1 MRLVFVHGIHQED
14 KTSVALQE
22 VWEDALLSAWA
33 AAGLEKPDYT
43 LEMPYYAS
51 LLAALICRARGEAGF
66 FTHLEATLLKDIGL
80 NKGISEHHVRAE
92 FDREIARSGLA
103 RWQWVQGIARILER
117 DIPEFGNIAL
127 RFVRQVDAYLTCQE
141 IREAV
146 DNIVRPSI
154 LKGPTV
160 IVAHSLG
167 SVITYRLL
175 REAQS
180 AAEVPLFVTLGSPL
194 GFHAVKQYLNPP
206 SLAVPIAVRTWLN
219 ATDARDC
226 VALYA
231 CLDRNTFAD
240 GIENVANVHHLRDNP
255 HAIADYIGHAT
266 VAERIHAALSSS

>member
-206 SLAVPIAVRTWLN
+206 SLAVPLAVRTWLN

>member
-92 FDREIARSGLA
+92 FDREVARSGLA

-194 GFHAVKQYLNPP
+194 GFHAVKQYLNRP

>member
-206 SLAVPIAVRTWLN
+206 SLAVPIGVRTWLN

>member
-194 GFHAVKQYLNPP
+194 GFHAVKQYLNPT

>member
-92 FDREIARSGLA
+92 FDREVARSGLA

>member
-1 MRLVFVHGIHQED
+1 MSAPSSIGKSPGVDWHAGNGCKASHAFSNATFRS
-14 KTSVALQE
+14 SV
-22 VWEDALLSAWA
+22 
-33 AAGLEKPDYT
+33 
-43 LEMPYYAS
+43 
-51 LLAALICRARGEAGF
+51 
-66 FTHLEATLLKDIGL
+66 
-80 NKGISEHHVRAE
+80 
-92 FDREIARSGLA
+92 
-103 RWQWVQGIARILER
+103 IL
-117 DIPEFGNIAL
+117 L

>member
-51 LLAALICRARGEAGF
+51 LLAALICRARGEAEF

>member
-1 MRLVFVHGIHQED
+1 M
-14 KTSVALQE
+14 
-22 VWEDALLSAWA
+22 SA
-33 AAGLEKPDYT
+33 T
-43 LEMPYYAS
+43 
-51 LLAALICRARGEAGF
+51 
-66 FTHLEATLLKDIGL
+66 
-80 NKGISEHHVRAE
+80 
-92 FDREIARSGLA
+92 SGLA

-206 SLAVPIAVRTWLN
+206 SLAVPIAVRTCSMPPMQETAWRFMPASTATPLPTESRTWPTSTTSGTTPMPSPTISAMRPSLSAFTPRFQARSVIRPGPARCCHGRAAWLQTC
-219 ATDARDC
+219 APPRRTPA
-226 VALYA
+226 
-231 CLDRNTFAD
+231 
-240 GIENVANVHHLRDNP
+240 
-255 HAIADYIGHAT
+255 
-266 VAERIHAALSSS
+266 

>member
-66 FTHLEATLLKDIGL
+66 FTHLEETLLKDIGL

-194 GFHAVKQYLNPP
+194 GFHAVKQYLNRP
-206 SLAVPIAVRTWLN
+206 SLAVPIAVRPWLN